1 MELFVELTDHI
12 DPTFIPF
19 GNFVELLFDHRRKI
33 IVHHIGKLLVEI
45 IGHQHADI
53 GRRKLV
59 FLFPYMLAELF
70 ADNLPFFEFQLDIPP
85 FAALAVLFNHIAAR
99 DDRRNRRRIGGRA
112 ADPQL
117 FKPFDQR
124 RLAVTRRTLRE
135 TLQRRN
141 AFRLRPIPLFQRG
154 QQRLFA
160 LLRLVFGRF
169 GIQFQETV
177 EQHGLARSDETLLRI
192 ADLDIDHRPFGLGRR
207 HLRGDRP
214 FPDQIVQPFFG
225 RSGVDHGLIHVRR
238 ADRFVRFLCSFRF
251 GFIVAD
257 FRIFFTEKL
266 DDLRFRRS
274 DRLSGQVHRIGTH
287 ISDIPRLVQ
296 PLRYR
301 HRLAHR
307 HTEFAPG
314 FLLQRGRGE
323 RRGRRF
329 FRRLA
334 LDVPY
339 GKDGGLALF
348 EQRERLLF
356 GRIAFTEFGPER
368 GFLPV
373 RIGNRKIGQHPVI
386 GRGLEI
392 HDLAL
397 ALDDQPYGHALN
409 ASGRQRR
416 LDLFPQN
423 RRQFESH
430 QTIQNPARLLGIDQI
445 QVDRARIFDGM

>member
-1 MELFVELTDHI
+1 MPHIRPEPADADHHLFLLELADGTRQRKQVERLFERDRSDQLPFSQARETRFLRIVGIADLGDRAETSDFDVNRLAALRIGSEQMGLTASDRLAFERPIHRRMELFVELTDHI

-169 GIQFQETV
+169 GIQFQ
-177 EQHGLARSDETLLRI
+177 
-192 ADLDIDHRPFGLGRR
+192 
-207 HLRGDRP
+207 
-214 FPDQIVQPFFG
+214 
-225 RSGVDHGLIHVRR
+225 
-238 ADRFVRFLCSFRF
+238 
-251 GFIVAD
+251 
-257 FRIFFTEKL
+257 
-266 DDLRFRRS
+266 
-274 DRLSGQVHRIGTH
+274 
-287 ISDIPRLVQ
+287 
-296 PLRYR
+296 
-301 HRLAHR
+301 
-307 HTEFAPG
+307 
-314 FLLQRGRGE
+314 
-323 RRGRRF
+323 
-329 FRRLA
+329 
-334 LDVPY
+334 
-339 GKDGGLALF
+339 
-348 EQRERLLF
+348 
-356 GRIAFTEFGPER
+356 
-368 GFLPV
+368 
-373 RIGNRKIGQHPVI
+373 
-386 GRGLEI
+386 
-392 HDLAL
+392 
-397 ALDDQPYGHALN
+397 
-409 ASGRQRR
+409 
-416 LDLFPQN
+416 
-423 RRQFESH
+423 
-430 QTIQNPARLLGIDQI
+430 
-445 QVDRARIFDGM
+445 